1 MGARLGFRAKVVLIG
16 LVACAVFAGAAL
28 AEAKSV
34 IVWSRVPATVDRQKL
49 VSSRP
54 DGSGLR
60 PLTSPA
66 KGTTDIDAQLSPDGS
81 QIIFGRETDN
91 GEGPFGVR
99 IMDANGSNES
109 AIDLGCVDPCAG
121 DTAPTWLPGGNRIAF
136 TPVVGPFDGPGGSA
150 RSAVLYSAKTDG
162 SGIRRLSEPGI
173 DGSFEDYFARFSPDG
188 SYIIFTRVRNHP
200 YNSAVYRMDRDGS
213 HVQRLTP
220 WRIDA
225 DLAVLS
231 QATHGRTKDLIA
243 FETYGHGAPK
253 GETQNLRTVP
263 GTCRSL
269 MSCEKHMRRL
279 THIRN
284 DRVAA
289 FNPSWSPSGKRIAYT
304 KFGLGKTNKD
314 CCVGDIM
321 TMRPDGSHRKAV
333 SASKRFDYRPGWGVA
348 PG

>member
-1 MGARLGFRAKVVLIG
+1 
-16 LVACAVFAGAAL
+16 
-28 AEAKSV
+28 
-34 IVWSRVPATVDRQKL
+34 
-49 VSSRP
+49 
-54 DGSGLR
+54 
-60 PLTSPA
+60 
-66 KGTTDIDAQLSPDGS
+66 
-81 QIIFGRETDN
+81 
-91 GEGPFGVR
+91 
-99 IMDANGSNES
+99 MDANGSNES

-253 GETQNLRTVP
+253 GENPEPEDGPWDLPIVDV
-263 GTCRSL
+263 
-269 MSCEKHMRRL
+269 MREA
-279 THIRN
+279 HAEA
-284 DRVAA
+284 D
-289 FNPSWSPSGKRIAYT
+289 PHPE
-304 KFGLGKTNKD
+304 
-314 CCVGDIM
+314 
-321 TMRPDGSHRKAV
+321 
-333 SASKRFDYRPGWGVA
+333 RPGRGVQSVLVS
-348 PG
+348 